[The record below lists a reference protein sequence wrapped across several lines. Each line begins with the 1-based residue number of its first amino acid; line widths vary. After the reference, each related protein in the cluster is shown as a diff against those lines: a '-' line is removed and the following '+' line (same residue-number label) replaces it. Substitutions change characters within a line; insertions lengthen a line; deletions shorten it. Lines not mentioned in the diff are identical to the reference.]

1 MHRVSSSPTSFDIKE
16 GWDFFDA
23 GDRAAFWNCLR
34 SQQPDLVTMSPECKP
49 FSVLMH
55 SNWNRMDPGEARRL
69 KVEGMAMFQFCVQ
82 VAEFQISQGRYFW
95 IEQPASASSWAT
107 HAIAWLLRQPGVC
120 LVQFDQCAAGLSV
133 VPGKLSRKA
142 TAFITNHIGIIHEL
156 SALQCAGD
164 HEHQPLQSGLPDKAK
179 TYPEGLLRSIIR
191 GVKWQLRKEDKLILF
206 LNGMENVLDDEQEVG
221 GDEDPDMEESKDALR
236 AHRHPLRPRRQT
248 PSSPAGKEKL
258 WQNSM

>member
-1 MHRVSSSPTSFDIKE
+1 MRALLGAQAFQFECTRVSSSPTSFDIKE

-107 HAIAWLLRQPGVC
+107 HAIAWLLRQPGV
-120 LVQFDQCAAGLSV
+120 AWS
-133 VPGKLSRKA
+133 SS
-142 TAFITNHIGIIHEL
+142 TNVLLASQWFPASSLGRPLLH
-156 SALQCAGD
+156 
-164 HEHQPLQSGLPDKAK
+164 HQP
-179 TYPEGLLRSIIR
+179 
-191 GVKWQLRKEDKLILF
+191 
-206 LNGMENVLDDEQEVG
+206 
-221 GDEDPDMEESKDALR
+221 
-236 AHRHPLRPRRQT
+236 HRHHP
-248 PSSPAGKEKL
+248 
-258 WQNSM
+258 